1 MSVRIPAPS
10 PHPSLRR
17 PPLLR
22 ISVICSFF
30 RSVPPTLRSFAP
42 LHALTLYLLRPALSI
57 LCFVRPFVAP
67 FLSYSFAIFF

>member
-10 PHPSLRR
+10 PHPSHRR
-17 PPLLR
+17 PLLQ

-30 RSVPPTLRSFAP
+30 CSVPPPLSSFAP